1 MYEADPSSQVVL
13 QTIDDARQR
22 LGVSRTTIY
31 KLMSNGD
38 LPSVSIGAS
47 RRIPSSA
54 LNDYIASLIS
64 RDEPTS
70 EVLAA

>member
-1 MYEADPSSQVVL
+1 MSDADSSSQVVL

-31 KLMSNGD
+31 KLMSSGE

-54 LNDYIASLIS
+54 LNEYIASLIS
-64 RDEPTS
+64 RDEPTG